1 MQIPLTQS
9 KLGGRNIVKTGY
21 KGFKRDII
29 DTGTMMMVIS
39 MQETWQID
47 CFSCINEHK
56 LCLFCEKLME
66 SKT

>member
-39 MQETWQID
+39 MQET
-47 CFSCINEHK
+47 
-56 LCLFCEKLME
+56 
-66 SKT
+66 